1 MNPFDARWSQ
11 AAKQARQSPP
21 PLASAPWGFAD
32 RIVAHATHDTL
43 AHPSPDV
50 LPDPLWDRLL
60 PRLLA
65 GATLVLALCLAMEF
79 PYWTRVRPLDP
90 GIENTVAQLVWSL

>member
-1 MNPFDARWSQ
+1 MNRFEERWSQ
-11 AAKQARQSPP
+11 AANQARQSPP
-21 PLASAPWGFAD
+21 PHSTAPGGFAA
-32 RIVAHATHDTL
+32 RIAAHATL
-43 AHPSPDV
+43 PHPSPDY

-65 GATLVLALCLAMEF
+65 GATLVLALCLAMEV
-79 PYWTRVRPLDP
+79 PYWTRVQPLDP

>member
-21 PLASAPWGFAD
+21 PLVSAPWGFAN
-32 RIVAHATHDTL
+32 RIVAQAAT
-43 AHPSPDV
+43 SPHLSSP

-79 PYWTRVRPLDP
+79 PYWTRVLPLDP